1 MTSYLDPRKR
11 SIGLFDISSMK
22 WSQENLNLSPNISTC
37 FTWHGKTHI
46 LMQNGDFF
54 DFFKR
59 NRQNEVKKLRSFPWP
74 FKTYKQFEL
83 LKIAEIEKGKSKMIS
98 VRSA

>member
-1 MTSYLDPRKR
+1 
-11 SIGLFDISSMK
+11 
-22 WSQENLNLSPNISTC
+22 
-37 FTWHGKTHI
+37 
-46 LMQNGDFF
+46 MQNGDFF

-83 LKIAEIEKGKSKMIS
+83 LKIAEIEKGKNVLKLD
-98 VRSA
+98 AG

>member
-1 MTSYLDPRKR
+1 
-11 SIGLFDISSMK
+11 
-22 WSQENLNLSPNISTC
+22 
-37 FTWHGKTHI
+37 
-46 LMQNGDFF
+46 MQNGDFF

-83 LKIAEIEKGKSKMIS
+83 LKISEIEKGKNVFMGS
-98 VRSA
+98 SAKIELSRWQTAIQCKKAQG